1 MVEGKSQLSSTALI
15 FQRTLTLYGNCQVL
29 DLAAMPNKASISPDG
44 FRSLQM
50 VLAYNQS
57 DWTYGWNSFMD
68 GFSIFYN
75 PEGETVLDPMRR
87 LVSLN
92 KDGQNP
98 RSPWAIG
105 EGTFWPIRG
114 QYFLRQPIT
123 DKDPLRCPNG
133 WKCQIY
139 SNVHHSK

>member
-1 MVEGKSQLSSTALI
+1 MVEGNSQLSHINPWLK
-15 FQRTLTLYGNCQVL
+15 FQRRLTLYGNCQVL
-29 DLAAMPNKASISPDG
+29 DLSAMPNKASITPDG

-87 LVSLN
+87 LVSV
-92 KDGQNP
+92 KTSVGQK
-98 RSPWAIG
+98 
-105 EGTFWPIRG
+105 F
-114 QYFLRQPIT
+114 
-123 DKDPLRCPNG
+123 
-133 WKCQIY
+133 
-139 SNVHHSK
+139 